1 MLNSAVEFIKEKIG
15 DFKPQIGII
24 LGSGLGD
31 LADEYCLQAIPYS
44 GIPGLNHLQF
54 QDIKA
59 SLFLQKLTV
68 KKLL

>member
-44 GIPGLNHLQF
+44 EIPGF
-54 QDIKA
+54 E
-59 SLFLQKLTV
+59 SSTV
-68 KKLL
+68 SGHKSQ